1 MWHFKWRVKT
11 CQSQGDNLH
20 QKRIIIACNNNKQIF
35 PLLTVLVWSLR
46 QTISTVFLQWQP
58 PAEGRTPSGSWLGS
72 CWAPHPTHTHTHD
85 SSRPVFS
92 VDIILLDT
100 DSGNVT
106 GSKQIPTCK
115 HIFIRVSQSFISIM
129 TSFSF
134 DEVSLPVRNKLFPKY
149 VHLRVHLYLS
159 GH

>member
-1 MWHFKWRVKT
+1 MKSENVSVAGWQLASKTHHYCVQQQQTNFSSAYCSGVVFEADKFHSISSVATPCWGPDSKWQLV
-11 CQSQGDNLH
+11 
-20 QKRIIIACNNNKQIF
+20 RI
-35 PLLTVLVWSLR
+35 LLS
-46 QTISTVFLQWQP
+46 ST
-58 PAEGRTPSGSWLGS
+58 S
-72 CWAPHPTHTHTHD
+72 HTHTHD